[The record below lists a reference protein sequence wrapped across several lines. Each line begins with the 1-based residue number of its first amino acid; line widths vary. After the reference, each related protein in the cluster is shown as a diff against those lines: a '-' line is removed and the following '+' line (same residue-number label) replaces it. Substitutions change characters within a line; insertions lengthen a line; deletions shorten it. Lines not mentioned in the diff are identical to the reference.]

1 MITVAGLSPSLDLTY
16 LVDTLRLGQI
26 HRPTQVVRCAGGKP
40 LNMARAATALGADAL
55 VVALL
60 GGPTGA
66 SVAAG
71 LARDGVRV
79 VEVATSAETRTCVSI
94 AAADTQ
100 ALTEVYEYAAPVPAG
115 LLPRFHAALAD
126 ALRGRP
132 GWLAICGSP
141 PLDHAPAE
149 VAELVAIGRSGGQ
162 RVAVDTHG
170 PALAAALAAG
180 PTLVKVNR
188 LEAASLLGRD
198 LDADLTELA
207 RAIRAGSGV
216 DVVLTDGD
224 AGAVALVADPDG
236 AEQVLTVGPPRRRG
250 RFPVGSG
257 DAFLGGLLTAL
268 DRGDGWAVAL
278 RTAAA
283 AGSANALVPGPG
295 ILGPEVNASPGTE

>member
-26 HRPTQVVRCAGGKP
+26 HRPTEVVRCAGGKP
-40 LNMARAATALGADAL
+40 LNMARAATALGAEAL

-71 LARDGVRV
+71 LARDGVSV

-94 AAADTQ
+94 AAADTE
-100 ALTEVYEYAAPVPAG
+100 ALTGVYEYAAPVPSD
-115 LLPRFHAALAD
+115 LLPRFHA
-126 ALRGRP
+126 
-132 GWLAICGSP
+132 
-141 PLDHAPAE
+141 E
-149 VAELVAIGRSGGQ
+149 VAE
-162 RVAVDTHG
+162 
-170 PALAAALAAG
+170 LAAG

-188 LEAASLLGRD
+188 LEAATLLGRD
-198 LDADLTELA
+198 LDADLTGLA

-250 RFPVGSG
+250 RFPVGIAAQRPLSVPHRG
-257 DAFLGGLLTAL
+257 AGAGRGRPDLLDVVPAETARHSTVTDL
-268 DRGDGWAVAL
+268 ARLRGWS
-278 RTAAA
+278 T
-283 AGSANALVPGPG
+283 S
-295 ILGPEVNASPGTE
+295 